1 MKIKI
6 FTLACL
12 ICSTFLF
19 AQNNDF
25 NNGGG
30 DLLWSNSAN
39 WTLGVVPNTTN
50 TGQVRLPLLVESLVD
65 TDITIKKIQNLFG
78 TSGNVF
84 VSGDATLILNPDTAN
99 FAAIDNVSNND
110 VTLSF
115 KGNVEINNPA
125 GFTLIKNTNGASNN
139 IEFADGST
147 LTLTTNLSTTGGSNN
162 AGFSFN
168 GSLAGDGNLRFGANT
183 TSTFG
188 STSSNDGY
196 LGELPFLTNSAV
208 IVNTAD
214 NNVFYNGLKLQVN
227 GNNASIEINGEN
239 VIACNIV
246 VGGSNSFTFAANK
259 NQSSM
264 NTIAFSAD
272 GTLNLVVDA
281 SVTNLSFAD
290 NSDSEISNWNAGT
303 LNITGYQEGVIRF
316 GTDNSALTADQ
327 LSQIV
332 ADNDDEAVA
341 LDQDGFLVNESSL
354 SNVNFES
361 NMNKRMLNSTIATN
375 QLSFITPQ
383 NSVKIIDINGR
394 VLVNNDSNNQTVLSI
409 ESLSPGHYFA
419 VFEGKNVERF
429 IKK

>member
-196 LGELPFLTNSAV
+196 LGELPFFDKFRCYS
-208 IVNTAD
+208 
-214 NNVFYNGLKLQVN
+214 
-227 GNNASIEINGEN
+227 
-239 VIACNIV
+239 
-246 VGGSNSFTFAANK
+246 
-259 NQSSM
+259 
-264 NTIAFSAD
+264 
-272 GTLNLVVDA
+272 
-281 SVTNLSFAD
+281 
-290 NSDSEISNWNAGT
+290 
-303 LNITGYQEGVIRF
+303 
-316 GTDNSALTADQ
+316 
-327 LSQIV
+327 
-332 ADNDDEAVA
+332 
-341 LDQDGFLVNESSL
+341 
-354 SNVNFES
+354 
-361 NMNKRMLNSTIATN
+361 
-375 QLSFITPQ
+375 
-383 NSVKIIDINGR
+383 
-394 VLVNNDSNNQTVLSI
+394 
-409 ESLSPGHYFA
+409 
-419 VFEGKNVERF
+419 
-429 IKK
+429 